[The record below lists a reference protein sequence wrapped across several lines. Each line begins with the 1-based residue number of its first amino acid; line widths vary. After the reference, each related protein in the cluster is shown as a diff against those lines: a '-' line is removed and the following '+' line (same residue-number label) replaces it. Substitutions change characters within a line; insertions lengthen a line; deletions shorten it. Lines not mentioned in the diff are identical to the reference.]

1 MRVSTTI
8 VGLVG
13 ALAGSAVAVA
23 GYQHTAALDAL
34 VPRTSP
40 AAVAVGRPLP
50 AAPPRIRVKMAPCS
64 APARLVRGACVTTVT
79 HTRVVVDPAPAAPA
93 APAAPVAPVA
103 PAAVPAAPVVRP
115 AATAPRRVVR
125 PHRAGDD
132 SAEHEGQR
140 GSEPGDD

>member
-13 ALAGSAVAVA
+13 AVAGSAVAVA
-23 GYQHTAALDAL
+23 GYQHAAALDA
-34 VPRTSP
+34 VAPRTSP

-50 AAPPRIRVKMAPCS
+50 AAPPRIRVRMAPC
-64 APARLVRGACVTTVT
+64 PRQARLVRGACVTTVT
-79 HTRVVVDPAPAAPA
+79 RTRVVVDPAPALPA
-93 APAAPVAPVA
+93 APVA

-140 GSEPGDD
+140 GSKPGDD

>member
-34 VPRTSP
+34 FPRTSP

-50 AAPPRIRVKMAPCS
+50 AAPPRIRVKIAPCS

-79 HTRVVVDPAPAAPA
+79 HTRVVVDPAPALA
-93 APAAPVAPVA
+93 AAPVA

-115 AATAPRRVVR
+115 AAPAPRRAVR
-125 PHRAGDD
+125 AHRAGDD

>member
-13 ALAGSAVAVA
+13 AVAGSAVAVA
-23 GYQHTAALDAL
+23 GYQHAAALDA
-34 VPRTSP
+34 VAPRTSP

-50 AAPPRIRVKMAPCS
+50 AAPPRIRVRMAPC
-64 APARLVRGACVTTVT
+64 PRQARLVRGACVTTVT
-79 HTRVVVDPAPAAPA
+79 RTRVVVDPAPA
-93 APAAPVAPVA
+93 APVA

>member
-23 GYQHTAALDAL
+23 GYQHMAALDAL

-79 HTRVVVDPAPAAPA
+79 RTRVVVDPAPVLPA
-93 APAAPVAPVA
+93 APVA
-103 PAAVPAAPVVRP
+103 PAAVLAAPVVRP
-115 AATAPRRVVR
+115 AGPVPRRAVR
-125 PHRAGDD
+125 AHRAGDD

>member
-13 ALAGSAVAVA
+13 AVAGSAVAVA
-23 GYQHTAALDAL
+23 GYQHAAALDA
-34 VPRTSP
+34 VAPRTSP

-50 AAPPRIRVKMAPCS
+50 AAPPRIRVRMAPCPR
-64 APARLVRGACVTTVT
+64 PARLVHGACVTSVT
-79 HTRVVVDPAPAAPA
+79 RTRVVVDPAPAVPA
-93 APAAPVAPVA
+93 LPAVPVA

-115 AATAPRRVVR
+115 AATAPRRAVR

>member
-50 AAPPRIRVKMAPCS
+50 AAPPRIRVRMAPC
-64 APARLVRGACVTTVT
+64 PRQARLVRGACVTTVT
-79 HTRVVVDPAPAAPA
+79 RTRVVVDPAPA

-140 GSEPGDD
+140 GSKPGDD

>member
-13 ALAGSAVAVA
+13 AVAGSAVAVA
-23 GYQHTAALDAL
+23 GYQHAAALDA
-34 VPRTSP
+34 VAPRTSP

-50 AAPPRIRVKMAPCS
+50 AAPPRIRVRMAPC
-64 APARLVRGACVTTVT
+64 PRQARLVRGACVTTVT
-79 HTRVVVDPAPAAPA
+79 RTRVVVDPAPALPA
-93 APAAPVAPVA
+93 APVA

-115 AATAPRRVVR
+115 AAPAPRRAVR
-125 PHRAGDD
+125 AHRAGDD

>member
-79 HTRVVVDPAPAAPA
+79 HTRVVVDPAPVVPA
-93 APAAPVAPVA
+93 APVA
-103 PAAVPAAPVVRP
+103 PAAVPAAPAVRP
-115 AATAPRRVVR
+115 VATAPRRAVR